1 MVGNVR
7 YLGSQPWPMPRSL
20 MLGFSAQAPAG
31 QQIAVNKT
39 ELAEALW
46 FSRAELLRSLQAG
59 EMSIAPPVSIARR
72 IIESWYGAE
81 LPDSASEFTVPS

>member
-1 MVGNVR
+1 
-7 YLGSQPWPMPRSL
+7 

-31 QQIAVNKT
+31 QQIVVNDT

-46 FSRAELLRSLQAG
+46 FSRAELLRSLQDG
-59 EMSIAPPVSIARR
+59 ELSIAPPVSIARR

-81 LPDSASEFTVPS
+81 LPDSATEFIVPS